1 MLFKTKDITKAKRY
15 EIRLTD
21 KEKVELQKKADASK
35 LHLSEYLIRC
45 GLGRPIAKSNTSD
58 LIIELVKLSRL
69 LKEFHSIDRRYENQ
83 YLEILKAI
91 VKAIKSIPHRFTS
104 G

>member
-1 MLFKTKDITKAKRY
+1 MLFKTKEITKAKRY

-21 KEKVELQKKADASK
+21 KEKVELQKRADASN

-45 GLGRPIAKSNTSD
+45 GLGRPISKSNTSE
-58 LIIELVKLSRL
+58 LIVELIRL
-69 LKEFHSIDRRYENQ
+69 GRQQKELHAVDHKYENQ

-91 VKAIKSIPHRFTS
+91 VDAIKSIPHRFTS
-104 G
+104 R